1 MYAFLDLYDT
11 LSFVIRYVAI
21 RFNVSLQVLFEP
33 FSIYTLI
40 RDSLVSKRVY
50 RRCPLSLSNI
60 VTLMDLVKLHML
72 DFYVILCMNWLHACF
87 ASIHHRTQVVRLH
100 FLNETILERKGE
112 IICLRVNMYL
122 VLMVET

>member
-1 MYAFLDLYDT
+1 MSLYKFY
-11 LSFVIRYVAI
+11 S
-21 RFNVSLQVLFEP
+21 NP

-112 IICLRVNMYL
+112 IISLRVNMYL